1 MCSPVGLIRR
11 FASCQ
16 RSIFLASVDAGQKPS
31 MALTDNMLRTMLEL
45 SQDSVIDV
53 KISVA
58 RFVNSVYGAFS

>member
-1 MCSPVGLIRR
+1 
-11 FASCQ
+11 
-16 RSIFLASVDAGQKPS
+16 